1 MQNLPPHYA
10 YQLKGQTSSHPNNHY
25 GSFNAVYS
33 IQQICI
39 QFYNET
45 NLRAD
50 VNDMSLPWG
59 GMFDIGPPYGS
70 YWHTPHGTHMAGL
83 NVDMPFQYLGTLQQ
97 RARFRQIA
105 DAWQGNSEIHDGN
118 HYHLSFP
125 N

>member
-1 MQNLPPHYA
+1 VQNLPPHYA
-10 YQLKGQTSSHPNNHY
+10 YQLKGQNSAHPNNHY
-25 GSFNAVYS
+25 GSCNAVYR

-45 NLRAD
+45 ALRAG

-70 YWHTPHGTHMAGL
+70 YWNTPHGTHMAGL
-83 NVDMPFQYLGTLQQ
+83 NADLPFQYLGTALQ
-97 RARFRQIA
+97 RERFRQIA
-105 DAWQGNSEIHDGN
+105 EFWLGYPDVHNGN
-118 HYHLSFP
+118 HYHLTFA